1 MSRLFAMELQDV
13 SVSIIEAAH
22 ILPSFDEKLRN
33 FAEKKI
39 RQRHQMKLVK
49 GTVTGELH

>member
-13 SVSIIEAAH
+13 SVSLIEASH
-22 ILPSFDEKLRN
+22 ILPSFDEKLRK

-39 RQRHQMKLVK
+39 QQRHQMKLVK
-49 GTVTGELH
+49 GIVSGEL